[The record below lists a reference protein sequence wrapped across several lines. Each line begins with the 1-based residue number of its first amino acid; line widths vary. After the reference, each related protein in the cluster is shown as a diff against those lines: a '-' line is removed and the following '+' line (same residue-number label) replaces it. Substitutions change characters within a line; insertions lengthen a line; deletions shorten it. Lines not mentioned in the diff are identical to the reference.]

1 MLLGYLMNAAI
12 EQQCEKYIKEN
23 GVDKEVEAKIAKIWK
38 DKGQDRPAYQ
48 GDVPEGNDGLG
59 LMLLGVTGDQVLQ
72 VDVYEKIK
80 VHTLSQVRGTVQADI
95 LKEDQAQN
103 TCIFSTEFALRMMGD
118 VQQYFID
125 EILPNTDVLVAVIGR
140 KVVGFIAASRDSID
154 EIYVHTDHQ
163 GQGIGSKSLTW
174 AQEISNGKLELY
186 TFERNKKSQQFYES
200 KGFKVTER
208 NKTEAW
214 MLDDIKYEWVRA

>member
-1 MLLGYLMNAAI
+1 MSSNDMKTTEADGDVVA
-12 EQQCEKYIKEN
+12 
-23 GVDKEVEAKIAKIWK
+23 EVEL
-38 DKGQDRPAYQ
+38 
-48 GDVPEGNDGLG
+48 VPYSDSFLKA
-59 LMLLGVTGDQVLQ
+59 L
-72 VDVYEKIK
+72 
-80 VHTLSQVRGTVQADI
+80 VRLWRDSFEEAVGIIDPHPI
-95 LKEDQAQN
+95 EDQK
-103 TCIFSTEFALRMMGD
+103 
-118 VQQYFID
+118 QYFID

-154 EIYVHTDHQ
+154 EIYVHTEHQ
-163 GQGIGSKSLTW
+163 GQGIGSKLLSW
-174 AQEISNGKLELY
+174 AQEKSNGKLELY